1 MKTLIAIAA
10 CMIAFSSSA
19 FADTFGKVTNVKE
32 VYTYTYVDKPENRCY
47 DVSVPV
53 YSNRHSDGGD
63 VFLGMIIGGVLGKA
77 VTGNDNGAA
86 IGAVIGGVS
95 SADKTRQVQVGT
107 RVERQCETIYVQQRV
122 PVITS
127 YVVTYR
133 WNGGLYTAETTE
145 YFEIGD
151 RVRIAPQI
159 Q

>member
-19 FADTFGKVTNVKE
+19 NAESFGRVTEVRD
-32 VYTYTYVDKPENRCY
+32 VYTYTNVERPENRCY

-63 VFLGMIIGGVLGKA
+63 VLLGMIIGGALGKA

-122 PVITS
+122 PVVTS
-127 YVVTYR
+127 YVITYR
-133 WNGGLYTAETTE
+133 WNGNSYTTE
-145 YFEIGD
+145 TNDYYEIGD
-151 RVRIAPQI
+151 QVRIVPQI